1 MESSGQA
8 KAEAQSRAEAA
19 MIEGKAAVDQAKLKA
34 EAVKIDAVCLW
45 FILLVN
51 L

>member
-19 MIEGKAAVDQAKLKA
+19 AIEGTAAVKQAELKA
-34 EAVKIDAVCLW
+34 EALRIEAVS
-45 FILLVN
+45 
-51 L
+51 